1 MEIIKKY
8 WWALVLVILFPPV
21 INLIISRPTP
31 CFMPIVGESK
41 DWLNF
46 FAVYFSS
53 IIAAFV
59 SFFIL
64 YKTIQSNNNENEKN
78 RDIQTKVIKYQ
89 TKIAWINNLK
99 EAINQV
105 IDAIDESIAR
115 DFISKFKEKSR
126 EQDFSAIYFKAEDKL
141 KSASFSLET
150 VLLGCNEPIE
160 TEFLD
165 IFREFKIRYQ
175 LYIDDVI
182 FLLQYPNNFKNPD
195 KLPNTE
201 YFKREILRYK
211 SNSPKKDGINPERL
225 WEIAEKYEYKLISKR
240 DEILHDLFRWADS
253 YLFKQK
259 CKELLYAE
267 YKIAESLLLDDT
279 KQDK

>member
-1 MEIIKKY
+1 MEFIKKY
-8 WWALVLVILFPPV
+8 WWALTLVILFPPV

-31 CFMPIVGESK
+31 NSIPIVGESK

-64 YKTIQSNNNENEKN
+64 YKTIQTNNSENKKN
-78 RDIQTKVIKYQ
+78 RDTQTKVIKYQ
-89 TKIAWINNLK
+89 TKIGWITNLK
-99 EAINQV
+99 EAINEV
-105 IDAIDESIAR
+105 IDAVDESIAR
-115 DFISKFKEKSR
+115 DFISKFKEESK

-150 VLLGCNEPIE
+150 VLLGCNESIE
-160 TEFLD
+160 IEFLD

-175 LYIDDVI
+175 RYIDDVI

-195 KLPNTE
+195 NLPNTE
-201 YFKREILRYK
+201 YFKKEISRYK
-211 SNSPKKDGINPERL
+211 SNSVKKDSSNPERL

-240 DEILHDLFRWADS
+240 DEILQELFRWADS
-253 YLFKQK
+253 HLFKLK

-267 YKIAESLLLDDT
+267 YKIAESYLLDGT
-279 KQDK
+279 EQDK